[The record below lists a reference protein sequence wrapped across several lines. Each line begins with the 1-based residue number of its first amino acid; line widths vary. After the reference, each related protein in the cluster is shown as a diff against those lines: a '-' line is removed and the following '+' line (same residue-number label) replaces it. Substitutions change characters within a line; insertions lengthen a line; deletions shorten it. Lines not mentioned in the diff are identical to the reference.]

1 MNVGIFANINKPA
14 VIETIQPFLSWLSER
29 DLNTVISQRLANLIH
44 PEDNHIRIV
53 EKETLPRHCDIL
65 IAMGGDGTMLA
76 AARLMGKLEK
86 PILGVNLGGLGFL
99 AEVTVDDLY
108 LRIQDILDGRYKIE
122 KRMVL
127 QARISNDPENHTYYA
142 LNDVVLDRG
151 GSPRVISID
160 VSIDKQFFTQFNSDG
175 VIIATP
181 TGSTAYSLSAWGP
194 IVTPSLES
202 IILTPL
208 CPHSLTERPTVIPPQ
223 SCISLQAHTPDIEAF
238 LNIDG
243 QIRVQI
249 KGGASVMVQKGDFY
263 IHLITFEGHTFF
275 DILRKKL
282 QWGSLPRK

>member
-1 MNVGIFANINKPA
+1 MNVGIFANINKSA

-53 EKETLPRHCDIL
+53 EKETLPQHCDIL

>member
-14 VIETIQPFLSWLSER
+14 VIETTQPFLSWLSER

-53 EKETLPRHCDIL
+53 EKETLPQHCDIL

-238 LNIDG
+238 LNN
-243 QIRVQI
+243 
-249 KGGASVMVQKGDFY
+249 KGWCFCN
-263 IHLITFEGHTFF
+263 
-275 DILRKKL
+275 
-282 QWGSLPRK
+282 GSKRRFLHPSHYF